1 MKINNK
7 GHSTTQVALEWAIAI
22 VIIAIILITILFLMD
37 KALDA
42 SEQTQCYRLQQ
53 QADQYKNFL
62 YSQENQGGFYI
73 TELEKQM
80 CDHHGIVVEA
90 PIRLK

>member
-73 TELEKQM
+73 TKADKEM
-80 CDHHGIVVEA
+80 CDRYKIEIKA
-90 PIRLK
+90 PVK